1 MAKVDSPVDCHIV
14 VLWAD
19 TNSPSGHILCVE
31 EAQRFRRPVEFASR
45 EGFTTGRLLWAV
57 RVGGKSFYRAN
68 IGTRTT
74 SFGINVEERDFQ
86 HARRVWNEELVGT
99 YQATFLAH
107 VGDSMLPTVITIFR
121 DVTTEGTASYTTE
134 PRGRKPILIYVV
146 YTFLSSAAAVTFLN
160 IGSAVSRRRKRA

>member
-1 MAKVDSPVDCHIV
+1 LKTPSDFDVPLNSLREEVSP
-14 VLWAD
+14 
-19 TNSPSGHILCVE
+19 
-31 EAQRFRRPVEFASR
+31 
-45 EGFTTGRLLWAV
+45 TGRLLWAV

-68 IGTRTT
+68 IGTRAT

-107 VGDSMLPTVITIFR
+107 MGDSMLPTVVTILR

-134 PRGRKPILIYVV
+134 HRGRKPILIYVV
-146 YTFLSSAAAVTFLN
+146 YTL
-160 IGSAVSRRRKRA
+160 